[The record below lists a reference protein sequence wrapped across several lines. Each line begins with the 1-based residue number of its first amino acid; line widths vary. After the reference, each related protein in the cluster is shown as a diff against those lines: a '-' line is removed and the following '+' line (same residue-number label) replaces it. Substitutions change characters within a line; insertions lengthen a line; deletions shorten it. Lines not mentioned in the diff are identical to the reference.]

1 MGVFVFSKYSN
12 HHFIIWK
19 NNENSPT
26 WLGKIYSSCFIWV
39 RLVAV
44 FVEELIDTLG
54 VAPRGSS
61 HRLETC
67 FMRQCWKYVFGFLD
81 IFGSFKIYTIFWP
94 YAADFPKSK
103 VTSSKKNNWFVSC
116 FGTSLRFL
124 KKKTPNKKQLH
135 SQPFWI
141 APRVPQKKI
150 ANTNAPGSGSVTTVF
165 FNGFSPSPWA
175 IPMAESAA
183 PLLGAEGP
191 NDISGLNFSSR
202 LG

>member
-124 KKKTPNKKQLH
+124 KKKNSKQKTTPFPTLLDC
-135 SQPFWI
+135 
-141 APRVPQKKI
+141 
-150 ANTNAPGSGSVTTVF
+150 
-165 FNGFSPSPWA
+165 SPS
-175 IPMAESAA
+175 
-183 PLLGAEGP
+183 
-191 NDISGLNFSSR
+191 SSKKNCQHKR
-202 LG
+202 PGFG